1 LAPFAALDDADASRL
16 LRGASWKTFAPGRRI
31 VKQGD
36 EGDAFY
42 VISSGQVDVI
52 QDRRR
57 TGRLGAGD
65 YFGEIALLMREPRS
79 ATVRAVTP
87 VRALELERKA
97 FDRVLA
103 KSFRKGRL
111 APSRTLSR
119 EWEH

>member
-1 LAPFAALDDADASRL
+1 
-16 LRGASWKTFAPGRRI
+16 

-36 EGDAFY
+36 DGDAFY
-42 VISSGQVDVI
+42 VIASGQVDVI
-52 QDRRR
+52 EDRRR
-57 TGRLGAGD
+57 KGRLGAGD
-65 YFGEIALLMREPRS
+65 YFGEIALLMREPRT

-111 APSRTLSR
+111 APSRTLNR